1 MAAISVHID
10 LAVNPMLLSSLQR
23 TFRFQLTYTLHKR
36 LNLLGLTIAFSA
48 HRNQLCDQIFAG
60 VVVRKIALLRMN
72 RLGVLVFAHCMLPSI
87 RAPATGV
94 KAGAVAGRQIGHG
107 TISAETRAL
116 KR

>member
-1 MAAISVHID
+1 
-10 LAVNPMLLSSLQR
+10 MLLALQKQR
-23 TFRFQLTYTLHKR
+23 IFSFQLIYALHKR

-60 VVVRKIALLRMN
+60 VVVRKIALSRMN
-72 RLGVLVFAHCMLPSI
+72 RLGVLVFAHCVLPSI

-107 TISAETRAL
+107 TISAETRTL